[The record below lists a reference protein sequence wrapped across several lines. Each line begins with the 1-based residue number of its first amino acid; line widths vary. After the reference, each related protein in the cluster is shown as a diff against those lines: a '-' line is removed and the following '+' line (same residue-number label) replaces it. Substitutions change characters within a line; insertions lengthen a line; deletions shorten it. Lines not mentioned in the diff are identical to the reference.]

1 MVLIS
6 HGFSIRVF
14 GDNAFSLP
22 SSAKKMGYALMD
34 RDPNN
39 VLQSWD
45 PTLVNPCTWF
55 HVTCNNDNSVIKV
68 DLGNATLSGQLVP
81 QLGQLKNLQY
91 LELYSNNISGPIPND
106 LGNLNNLVSLDLYLN
121 RFSGPIPESLG
132 KLSKLRFLIETEI
145 ISDWTALLSVLRTTW
160 IYVAQSLGIL
170 VPGLLHFL
178 LLLLAQ
184 SLAISSGRSTQE
196 SEKILQLE
204 QQVRQ
209 SREEAHQSR
218 EEARQSREQNERLQ
232 RQFESIFNVV
242 LPLLPSD
249 TQQLLQ
255 QANMQPDNEDDQQP
269 SAGHYGN
276 DY

>member
-34 RDPNN
+34 RVNINIINDYSYRIGTVFIRGVKLKCDALHSLRTNLQDPNN

-55 HVTCNNDNSVIKV
+55 HVTCNNDNSVIRV
-68 DLGNATLSGQLVP
+68 DMGNATLSGQLVP

-91 LELYSNNISGPIPND
+91 LLW
-106 LGNLNNLVSLDLYLN
+106 V
-121 RFSGPIPESLG
+121 
-132 KLSKLRFLIETEI
+132 I
-145 ISDWTALLSVLRTTW
+145 ISDWAALLSVLRTTW

-232 RQFESIFNVV
+232 RQFESLFNAV
-242 LPLLPSD
+242 LPLLPPD